1 MSWCQDWVDRM
12 IAYAIRRILLII
24 PTLFA
29 IMVVNFVIVQAA
41 PGGPVEQMI
50 SRLKGSRSSARPSA
64 SAAARGEI
72 KTPTGGAARPAIAA
86 PAASTRR

>member
-1 MSWCQDWVDRM
+1 M

-29 IMVVNFVIVQAA
+29 IMVVNFVIIQAA

-50 SRLKGSRSSARPSA
+50 SRLKGSNVSATERVSGG
-64 SAAARGEI
+64 SGEGN
-72 KTPTGGAARPAIAA
+72 T
-86 PAASTRR
+86 ASTSRRSNGSC

>member
-1 MSWCQDWVDRM
+1 M
-12 IAYAIRRILLII
+12 IAYAIRRVLLII

-50 SRLKGSRSSARPSA
+50 NFIFNAVNHPYVEFRDRIYNLTDCSK
-64 SAAARGEI
+64 
-72 KTPTGGAARPAIAA
+72 
-86 PAASTRR
+86 

>member
-1 MSWCQDWVDRM
+1 M

-41 PGGPVEQMI
+41 PGGPVELMI
-50 SRLKGSRSSARPSA
+50 SRLKGRRSAPPSG
-64 SAAARGEI
+64 SAAG
-72 KTPTGGAARPAIAA
+72 PAK
-86 PAASTRR
+86 